1 MPERQYTDKELLK
14 LISEGNEAAFRS
26 FFHAWQGRLFHYIRT
41 IIKSPQVA
49 EEVVMDVLTKCW
61 VGRELLPRIEH
72 VEAFMFRIAYHR
84 AIDFLR
90 AASRNP
96 QLVDLLWEEIQ
107 MVDATEADNQVI
119 VKEYETKL
127 REAIGLLSPQRR
139 KVYQLSREEGLSH
152 KEIAGRLSLSKHTVN
167 NHITEAQRF
176 IQQYLADH
184 LNLVTVFALLY
195 VVSEKV

>member
-1 MPERQYTDKELLK
+1 MPERPDTKELLQ
-14 LISEGNEAAFRS
+14 LISEGNETAFRT
-26 FFHAWQGRLFHYIRT
+26 FFHSWQGRLYYYIRT

-49 EEVVMDVLTKCW
+49 EEVVMDVFTKCW
-61 VGRELLPRIEH
+61 LGRELLPRIEH
-72 VEAFMFRIAYHR
+72 LDAFMFRIAYR
-84 AIDFLR
+84 RSIDFLR

-107 MVDATEADNQVI
+107 MADAAAADDQI
-119 VKEYETKL
+119 MVKEYNIKL

-152 KEIAGRLSLSKHTVN
+152 KEIAEQLSLSRHTVN

-176 IQQYLADH
+176 IQQYLAEH
-184 LNLVTVFALLY
+184 LNLVLVFALLHTI
-195 VVSEKV
+195 SGKG